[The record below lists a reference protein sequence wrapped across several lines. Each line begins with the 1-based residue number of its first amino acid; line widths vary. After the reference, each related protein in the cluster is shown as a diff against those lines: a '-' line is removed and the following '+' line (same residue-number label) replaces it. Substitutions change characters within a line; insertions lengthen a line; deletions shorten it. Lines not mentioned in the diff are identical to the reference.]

1 MKNCDKVLVGFLVAA
16 GLFSVSSAV
25 QYVKKLSDSQ
35 KAAIY
40 VIADNDEVSVG
51 GEPLRIDNGNK
62 IVG

>member
-1 MKNCDKVLVGFLVAA
+1 MKNCDKVLVGFLVTA

-51 GEPLRIDNGNK
+51 GEPVRIDNGNQK
-62 IVG
+62 VG